1 MKNPESIDSLDG
13 PKTIMVHMFNV
24 ERFNRANGRF
34 LTLVESLGLPEGQE
48 RAHKSLIQQELW
60 DLWEN
65 PWGVEEKTPNF

>member
-1 MKNPESIDSLDG
+1 
-13 PKTIMVHMFNV
+13 MFNV